1 MAKAMK
7 ARGGSKGMKAKKG
20 ILKKGVLKKPAA
32 HPEGSPFTWAADD
45 ALPAQKKPAGPI
57 ADTSGIT
64 PQQRHVFGKA
74 LKGLPG
80 LPGSL
85 PADIA
90 DSWRAATK
98 PADRNAIVNALVDK
112 DVAYGG
118 DVKFDVET
126 LIELRQTLKSSS
138 DEKSAYGMTRT
149 EMEAYLRGASQ
160 MELGLERGDV
170 VEKYDGPI

>member
-1 MAKAMK
+1 M
-7 ARGGSKGMKAKKG
+7 
-20 ILKKGVLKKPAA
+20 
-32 HPEGSPFTWAADD
+32 
-45 ALPAQKKPAGPI
+45 
-57 ADTSGIT
+57 
-64 PQQRHVFGKA
+64 FGKA

-90 DSWRAATK
+90 DSWRKATK
-98 PADRNAIVNALVDK
+98 PADRNAFVNALVDK

-126 LIELRQTLKSSS
+126 LIELRQTLRSSS

-160 MELGLERGDV
+160 MELGIERGDV
-170 VEKYDGPI
+170 VEKKRRPHLT